1 MTFPSSST
9 VLIFCSIQAGRQ
21 AGRQAGSHSR
31 CSAVRTWRQGL
42 ASPPTAGRPLP
53 QRPSLPPFPPAAA
66 HKVYADGRDVA
77 LCVGVIL
84 QDGGSGSKARV
95 SCRSCKQRGL
105 RARRPRLAPPP
116 PAAPPPPLLTANRSS
131 RHDLPTPES
140 PMSRSCK
147 RRGGGRGEVVS
158 MVTRVLISQRGTSGG
173 ARGAA
178 QGLPGKQAARPGR
191 PP

>member
-21 AGRQAGSHSR
+21 PQQVQCRQDLAAGARFTPHS
-31 CSAVRTWRQGL
+31 S
-42 ASPPTAGRPLP
+42 STAAATP
-53 QRPSLPPFPPAAA
+53 LPPFPPAAA

-95 SCRSCKQRGL
+95 SWRSCKQRGL

-147 RRGGGRGEVVS
+147 GRGGGRGEVVS